1 MQEGILANTARDGSA
16 EASVVSASR
25 ALGLSA
31 GKVCAA
37 LTVANEVDSGT
48 PLADMLALLAV
59 ILDHKKL
66 GRAIRMGI
74 LEKFFGL
81 EGKVAV
87 VTGGGGILCSAM
99 GQALAQAGAKVAILD
114 LLEETAGRTAA
125 NIQSLGGEALAVPCD
140 VLSRESVEAAAEM
153 ILRKWGRVD
162 ILVNGAG
169 GNKPQAT
176 TAPDRLF
183 FDLTQDAIRWVF
195 DLNVMGTILA
205 CQVFGRTMAEQGTGV
220 ILNIAS
226 MNSFRPLTRIPA
238 YSAAKAAV
246 VNFTQWLAVHMAQ
259 EYAPEIRVNAI
270 APGFLFT
277 EQNRY
282 LVTDAATGGL
292 TPRGQKIIDHVPQ
305 GRFQTAE
312 ELLSTVIW
320 LVSPGASAITGVVVP
335 VDGGFS
341 AYSGV

>member
-1 MQEGILANTARDGSA
+1 MI
-16 EASVVSASR
+16 
-25 ALGLSA
+25 
-31 GKVCAA
+31 
-37 LTVANEVDSGT
+37 
-48 PLADMLALLAV
+48 
-59 ILDHKKL
+59 DH
-66 GRAIRMGI
+66 AY
-74 LEKFFGL
+74 LEKFFSL

-99 GQALAQAGAKVAILD
+99 AQALAQAGARVAILD
-114 LLEETAGRTAA
+114 LSEEAAARTAV
-125 NIQSLGGEALAVPCD
+125 NIQALQGEALAVPCD
-140 VLSRESVEAAAEM
+140 VLSRASVEAAAEA
-153 ILRKWGRVD
+153 ILSKWDRVD

-169 GNKPQAT
+169 GNRPQAT
-176 TAPDRLF
+176 TAPDRPF
-183 FDLTQDAIRWVF
+183 FDLTQEAIRWVF
-195 DLNVMGTILA
+195 DLNVFGTILA
-205 CQVFGRTMAEQGTGV
+205 CQVFGKEMAEQMSGV

-292 TPRGQKIIDHVPQ
+292 TPRGQKIVDHVPQ
-305 GRFQTAE
+305 GRFQTTD
-312 ELLSTVIW
+312 ELLSTLIW
-320 LVSPGASAITGVVVP
+320 LVSPGASAVTGIVIP